1 MSSLS
6 ILAIVFL
13 LCIASSN
20 AAVDI
25 QAICQKAKNP
35 TFCTNLLTPKAGGD
49 LSSLAQYTL
58 DVTRTDVSNTV
69 SLLKTLIGKSGVDP
83 KLQTHYKECLDHF
96 DEEQALGDV
105 LEAIQLLKSLDYN
118 GVSVHLS
125 AVMTDVDEC
134 LSDESPPD
142 NSDLPKSAET
152 VYQVSQISLII
163 SNLLAQK

>member
-1 MSSLS
+1 MSRLS

-13 LCIASSN
+13 FCIASSN

-35 TFCTNLLTPKAGGD
+35 TFCKNLLTLKAGGD

-58 DVTRTDVSNTV
+58 DVT
-69 SLLKTLIGKSGVDP
+69 P
-83 KLQTHYKECLDHF
+83 
-96 DEEQALGDV
+96 
-105 LEAIQLLKSLDYN
+105 IQLLKSLDYN

-134 LSDESPPD
+134 ISDESPPD

-163 SNLLAQK
+163 SNLLVQK